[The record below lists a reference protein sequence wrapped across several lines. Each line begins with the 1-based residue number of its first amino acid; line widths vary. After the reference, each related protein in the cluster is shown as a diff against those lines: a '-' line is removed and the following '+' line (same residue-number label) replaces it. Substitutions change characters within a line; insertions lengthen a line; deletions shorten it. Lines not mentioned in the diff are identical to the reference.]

1 LKAVAK
7 KGIFFVNLNYRL
19 GLLGFLAHPEL
30 SKESSSKTSGN
41 YGLLDCIAAFRWI
54 HNNIAAFG
62 GAPNRVT
69 IAGQSAGGM
78 AVHDLIASPLAKGIF
93 HRGVVESGGSSI
105 GGGGITIRAQT
116 LADAEGSGQNFG
128 EAKGAPML
136 KDLRAMSWLK
146 LIEPLPSADGGRGA
160 SGLMYSP
167 IVDKYVLLF
176 RLAFS
181 EIRVQVSGG
190 AFSLTGPCILSAA
203 GKFCRL

>member
-1 LKAVAK
+1 MGK
-7 KGIFFVNLNYRL
+7 KLPEALAALLNPDSVEGCRQ
-19 GLLGFLAHPEL
+19 
-30 SKESSSKTSGN
+30 K
-41 YGLLDCIAAFRWI
+41 
-54 HNNIAAFG
+54 
-62 GAPNRVT
+62 
-69 IAGQSAGGM
+69 
-78 AVHDLIASPLAKGIF
+78 
-93 HRGVVESGGSSI
+93 GVVESGGSSI

-116 LADAEGSGQNFG
+116 LADAEDSGQKFG